1 MIVIKDNQVYSDDN
15 KFIHRIG
22 TNSYFKKGTILKND
36 IESNFEEVDELPDS
50 NLNQVKE
57 AKLIEINSYDKSKDV
72 ESFYINDKRL
82 WLTKEQRSA
91 IDRQIIAR
99 ENNSLNDITLSFLT
113 DNNEMI
119 FFTIDNTKAKG
130 MLDLLE
136 IYAGDALNATNKH
149 IQNIL
154 KLTTVEDINNY
165 NYTTN
170 YPDKLNFKIDI

>member
-1 MIVIKDNQVYSDDN
+1 MIVIKNNRAYSDTD
-15 KFIHRIG
+15 KFIKRKTDTI
-22 TNSYFKKGTILKND
+22 TVKVITILKNETEQDFEEIDTIIDSD
-36 IESNFEEVDELPDS
+36 IENTKIFKIE
-50 NLNQVKE
+50 
-57 AKLIEINSYDKSKDV
+57 EINKYDKSKDV

-113 DNNEMI
+113 DDNEMI

-149 IQNIL
+149 IQNVL

-170 YPDKLNFKIDI
+170 YPEKLNFKIDI

>member
-1 MIVIKDNQVYSDDN
+1 MIVIKDNQVYSDND

-22 TNSYFKKGTILKND
+22 TDSYFKKGTILKND

-57 AKLIEINSYDKSKDV
+57 AKLIEINSYDKSKNV
-72 ESFYINDKRL
+72 ESFYINNKRL

-119 FFTIDNTKAKG
+119 FFIIDNTKAKD

-136 IYAGDALNATNKH
+136 IYAGDALNTTNKH
-149 IQNIL
+149 IQNVL

-165 NYTTN
+165 DYTTN
-170 YPDKLNFKIDI
+170 YPKKLNFKIDI

>member
-1 MIVIKDNQVYSDDN
+1 MIVIKNNRAYSDTD
-15 KFIHRIG
+15 KFIKRKTDNIAV
-22 TNSYFKKGTILKND
+22 KVITILKNEIEQDFEEIDTIIDSD
-36 IESNFEEVDELPDS
+36 IENTKIFKIE
-50 NLNQVKE
+50 
-57 AKLIEINSYDKSKDV
+57 EINKYDKSKDV

-82 WLTKEQRSA
+82 WLSKEERSA

-113 DNNEMI
+113 DDNEMI

-149 IQNIL
+149 IQNVL
-154 KLTTVEDINNY
+154 KLTTIEDINNY

-170 YPDKLNFKIDI
+170 YPEKLNFKIDI

>member
-1 MIVIKDNQVYSDDN
+1 MIVIKNNRAYSDTDKFVKRKTDN
-15 KFIHRIG
+15 ITVKVI
-22 TNSYFKKGTILKND
+22 TILKNETEQD
-36 IESNFEEVDELPDS
+36 FEEVDNIIDS
-50 NLNQVKE
+50 NVEDSKILKIE
-57 AKLIEINSYDKSKDV
+57 EINKYDKSKDV

-82 WLTKEQRSA
+82 WLSKEERSA

-113 DNNEMI
+113 DDNEMI

-149 IQNIL
+149 IQNVL

-170 YPDKLNFKIDI
+170 YPEKLNFKIDI